1 MEHRQAE
8 DTEGQRLGR
17 PLDDI
22 DHIDRH
28 WHVTV
33 CNSTTNETPHTETRE
48 PPTVA
53 HIKDSYD
60 RGMARSIS
68 NLRSQ
73 LTHISIER
81 SVVSSVPNAEPRYRV
96 QHGESGKDQE
106 EGPRK
111 IV

>member
-1 MEHRQAE
+1 MKYRQTE
-8 DTEGQRLGR
+8 DTKSHRLGR

-22 DHIDRH
+22 DHID
-28 WHVTV
+28 WHGHIAIS
-33 CNSTTNETPHTETRE
+33 NGTTDEAPHTETGE

-53 HIKDSYD
+53 HIEDSYD

-73 LTHISIER
+73 LPHIGIER

-96 QHGESGKDQE
+96 QCGESSKNKE
-106 EGPRK
+106 ESPEK

>member
-1 MEHRQAE
+1 MKYRQTE
-8 DTEGQRLGR
+8 DTKSHRLGG

-28 WHVTV
+28 GHIAIG
-33 CNSTTNETPHTETRE
+33 NGTTDEAPHTETRE

-73 LTHISIER
+73 LTHIGIER
-81 SVVSSVPNAEPRYRV
+81 SVVSSVPNTEPRCRV
-96 QHGESGKDQE
+96 QRGESGKDQE
-106 EGPRK
+106 ESPRK